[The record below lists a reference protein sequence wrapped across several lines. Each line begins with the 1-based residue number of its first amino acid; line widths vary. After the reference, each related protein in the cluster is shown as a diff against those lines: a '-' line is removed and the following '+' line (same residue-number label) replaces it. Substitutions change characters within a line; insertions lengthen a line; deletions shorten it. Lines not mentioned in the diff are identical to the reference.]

1 MGATPSLQ
9 SSLSS
14 TTSNLQSKAEDEGQ
28 EGNWHPEASQRV
40 QRVGENHRHCQ
51 GRAGFTSTG
60 CEEDVGLLEEE
71 QPAGPG
77 TEAVVH
83 SRQDYAA
90 HLRQGE
96 DQVLQHVQVPEGAP
110 DQPRVISNQRL
121 ILYNQ
126 LYSFWYF
133 HDVNSSC

>member
-1 MGATPSLQ
+1 MGITATPSLQ

-60 CEEDVGLLEEE
+60 CEEV
-71 QPAGPG
+71 
-77 TEAVVH
+77 VVH

-126 LYSFWYF
+126 LYSF
-133 HDVNSSC
+133 